1 MVCLVGEGYF
11 EGLGGGVAM
20 VCERYGNHKGV
31 VECGRISLDRDIV
44 RATCR
49 GEGRGRG
56 ERGEGERKGGG
67 GERVRGE

>member
-1 MVCLVGEGYF
+1 M
-11 EGLGGGVAM
+11 AM

-56 ERGEGERKGGG
+56 RGEREREREGERERERE
-67 GERVRGE
+67 GEGRE

>member
-1 MVCLVGEGYF
+1 
-11 EGLGGGVAM
+11 M

-31 VECGRISLDRDIV
+31 VECGRISLDRYIV

-67 GERVRGE
+67 GERGREKGRGRGESERGMK